1 MIAFVSIMFYFVIS
15 WLFIS
20 FVLKSKMLK
29 EVISTSIAEQ
39 TKKGFKVEDIV
50 AAIAASFLIICTFFS
65 AIYMIVVCLL
75 IS

>member
-1 MIAFVSIMFYFVIS
+1 MIAFVSIMFYFVVS
-15 WLFIS
+15 WMSIS

-50 AAIAASFLIICTFFS
+50 AVIAASFLIIYTFFS
-65 AIYMIVVCLL
+65 TIYMIVVCLL